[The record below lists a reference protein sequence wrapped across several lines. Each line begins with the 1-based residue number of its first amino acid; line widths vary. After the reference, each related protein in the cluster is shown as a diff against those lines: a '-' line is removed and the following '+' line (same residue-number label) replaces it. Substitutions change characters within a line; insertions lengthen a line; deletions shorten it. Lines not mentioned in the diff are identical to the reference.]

1 MDIMKDR
8 ASTPAK
14 ITSDDLDANMDTGC
28 TSSLL
33 EAEFDTSEE
42 EGDDD
47 KEDVEVVILKM
58 SSNSSHAESAR
69 EMESNPSVPS
79 NEKNTSKK
87 PTGSIPLSVSKGS
100 TKKSIKKSKRGHAK
114 RPGTFDNIHD
124 VIGGG
129 SNEWVRNTNRE
140 CVL

>member
-14 ITSDDLDANMDTGC
+14 MTSDDLDANMDTGC

-42 EGDDD
+42 EGEDD
-47 KEDVEVVILKM
+47 KEDVEVVILKT
-58 SSNSSHAESAR
+58 SSNSSHVESAR

-100 TKKSIKKSKRGHAK
+100 TKNSTKKSKRGHAK
-114 RPGTFDNIHD
+114 RPGKFDNIHD
-124 VIGGG
+124 VIAGS